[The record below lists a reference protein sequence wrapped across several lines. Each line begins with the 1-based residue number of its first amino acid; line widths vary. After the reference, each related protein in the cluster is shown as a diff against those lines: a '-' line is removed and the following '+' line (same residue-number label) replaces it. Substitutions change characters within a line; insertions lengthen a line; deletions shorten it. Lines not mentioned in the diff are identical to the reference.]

1 MIESGASVVLFGG
14 ASQSALLNDFWV
26 FNVMSSTWLQYA
38 LNDTCISPRYFHAAA
53 KLSLD
58 TIIISGGLSNFTT
71 SSSTVALSDTV
82 MIRINSNQ
90 QLQCSS
96 LVALPAPLYGHSM
109 SSTKNGASVILF
121 GGFSKADSGSSHVWL
136 LQNASFDKSA
146 KWLLISASGNPP
158 SPRAFF
164 VSGMLL
170 SGDSTSEILVIWGGL
185 SPLSEVQTPLFTLV
199 HDDKEPAESGWKWGT
214 PVLKG
219 VPPLPRAYAASAYN
233 SRTLC
238 MHGGQSLDGAIL
250 QDLWFLDRDIAGF
263 YTWKLQS
270 LPKSAP
276 PVWGHTLTF
285 FATSNQILIYGGQK
299 SDGSIEHEMFAYLI
313 GSGELSFVDFAGD
326 VPAARHSAAL
336 SCLGSR
342 LILHGGATA
351 GVSSY
356 KDLLSTNPLNDV
368 WQFDLSNAQW
378 SPLRRPQPAAISNTS
393 NQSSLFS
400 NSSNF
405 TAVLNTSLQTLPE
418 EAAPTLLGHSMVHL
432 GPILIVFGGFS
443 ASSGT
448 SSKPVNQLYSLD
460 PRKGQWKK
468 LQPLTLSVPAPRG
481 YQAHAFSP
489 SATFSAFLVVFGG
502 IAEGNQVLG
511 DAWVIPLNLF
521 KRRLSSATNAT
532 DRMLAF
538 DFNCRHVAFTA
549 LTMKPLGSFSV
560 SFWVFASAIPDEGQF
575 LIGSASQSVRPLID
589 FAIYALPQSCSLQ
602 VSMNVG
608 GQYFAVAGK
617 ASVCDIGWHHVAFTF
632 NSASMIASLYM
643 DGDLDAQF
651 TIPVADTLTFRGP
664 FYIGHLPAK
673 SSSSR
678 LQSCWSG
685 FIDRFA
691 FWNSSLTHLQVAA
704 FQFNSSNAYILFDF
718 DSADFAAASTT
729 SSGMMRAVASFG
741 SGNAAQAPV
750 LLPSA
755 CPISQSDIFF
765 NFSLYNSWTKLPVGP
780 SNRSHAMMAAT
791 TSSDAILFGGRDASG
806 SSLSDLW
813 ILRNFDVPV
822 LAKWELVAPVQN
834 MGTPMSHS
842 IISSLGQF
850 QVVIVGYNE
859 SSGTQV
865 SLVADIGGHKT
876 QLTKQYFD
884 VRMPP
889 AIGIANCKCIDNTMW
904 TFGGQDAVLDVP
916 FDGLFYSDLTSPFVP
931 RRGGGFSPP
940 VMFDVRHCLV
950 GSTAILLVGRSVVSG
965 AQESYLFTYTSHR
978 WQMLNIQPRVSQTGG
993 SFVSLQDSGDP
1004 VVIAFGG
1011 LNSLSE
1017 INYETHV
1024 IYLRSSVSARVVS
1037 GRNAPN
1043 RTLHAALG
1051 YNGMMWVFG
1060 GQTSAAVL
1068 SFSNEIWVFSLQN
1081 LSWTLVVPASSLAPP
1096 PIISHVFHPVGHL
1109 AVVVGGQI
1117 VQSGSAGRVPNLHAW
1132 AFDFTTRMWSSA
1144 IIPNFAPCI
1153 DMAAASHKQYLYVYG
1168 GYILGADEVSS
1179 NMWLTHTKGNITNW
1193 VWKVIRTVGPDPR
1206 RGAFLGVMPS
1216 SSLLLYGGRSNSVTG
1231 STLTD
1236 MWQFGLDVADPQ
1248 FSRVFG
1254 PNSKVAYA
1262 GGVNYFDIE
1271 LRNVFNDVIG
1281 NSVHN
1286 LVNFWLLFVGN
1297 STRFRGT
1304 IEHRPDIIRV
1314 IFNPQYVGPHLA
1326 FLELNRGIISLT
1338 NDNQPFLINVVS
1350 SAVVAATSG
1359 FQLVFP
1365 NGTGAPVDSTLLVAA
1380 GDPLVFEIIFL
1391 DKLSNAGEYLA
1402 RVSFEW
1408 YKIKI
1413 VAGTES
1419 SGNPVEYL
1427 DSTGTPPVEIKAS
1440 GGGNV
1445 LVTGTL
1451 LEVANYSVIVKMGT
1465 QLVGGVTYNFTLLS
1479 AALDPRSCLI
1489 LAEESTALQMSDS
1502 GLRKYP
1508 VGETVR
1514 IVVLLRDRF
1523 GNNITYNLDDNY
1535 FIVRVTASSVPLA
1548 ELPAGKS
1555 DPLPEDV
1562 QELLSASN
1570 YENDAFSLVISEL
1583 VIEGLLLPKRI
1594 IRFFPFSLGDYYL
1607 HLATSDGLYV
1617 EGKPVSSRAFD
1628 VFLQPFS
1635 LTLSA
1640 GFPLKFQVFPVFT
1653 GYTDKETMLRVIV
1666 SAPIA
1671 ALACGILCSFLLA
1684 SLRRHL
1690 RTRTEKA
1697 ASSTPKFTREEIKAL
1712 PPSEIIEVLIKLRYI
1727 KAQHRAVLLKMLDE
1741 GNTKIWN
1748 FFDVFFNSTKGH
1760 KLALAT
1766 L

>member
-1 MIESGASVVLFGG
+1 MALWLVLCSFFALHCSGFEFHPFVAWGTSPLHRYGHTMIESGASVVLFGG
-14 ASQSALLNDFWV
+14 ASQNALLNDLWV

-38 LNDTCISPRYFHAAA
+38 LNESCISPRYFHAAA

-71 SSSTVALSDTV
+71 SSAAVALSDTV
-82 MIRINSNQ
+82 LIRINSNQ

-96 LVALPAPLYGHSM
+96 LAALPAPLYGHSM
-109 SSTKNGASVILF
+109 SSTQNGAIILF
-121 GGFSKADSGSSHVWL
+121 GGFSKADAGTSHVWL

-164 VSGMLL
+164 VSGILL
-170 SGDSTSEILVIWGGL
+170 SGGSSNEILVIWGGL
-185 SPLSEVQTPLFTLV
+185 SPFSEVQTPLYTLV
-199 HDDKEPAESGWKWGT
+199 HDNKETAETGWKWGA

-219 VPPLPRAYAASAYN
+219 VPPQPRAYAASAYN
-233 SRTLC
+233 SRTLVI
-238 MHGGQSLDGAIL
+238 HGGQSLDGAIL

-313 GSGELSFVDFAGD
+313 GSSELSFVDFAGD

-342 LILHGGATA
+342 LILHGGGAA
-351 GVSSY
+351 GVNSYNDLSSA
-356 KDLLSTNPLNDV
+356 NPLNDV
-368 WQFDLSNAQW
+368 WQFDISNVQW
-378 SPLRRPQPAAISNTS
+378 SPLRRPQPAAISNIS
-393 NQSSLFS
+393 NRSTFFS

-405 TAVLNTSLQTLPE
+405 TAVPTTSLQTLPE
-418 EAAPTLLGHSMVHL
+418 EGAPTLLGHSMVHL
-432 GPILIVFGGFS
+432 GPILVIFGGFS
-443 ASSGT
+443 ASPGT
-448 SSKPVNQLYSLD
+448 ASKPVNQLYSLD
-460 PRKGQWKK
+460 PRQGQWKK
-468 LQPLTLSVPAPRG
+468 LQPPTLSVPPPRG
-481 YQAHAFSP
+481 YHAHAFSP
-489 SATFSAFLVVFGG
+489 SATFSASLVVFGG
-502 IAEGNQVLG
+502 IANGNQVLG

-521 KRRLSSATNAT
+521 KSQLSSATNAT

-538 DFNCRHVAFTA
+538 DFNCRHVAFSA

-560 SFWVFASAIPDEGQF
+560 SFWIFASAIPDEGQF
-575 LIGSASQSVRPLID
+575 LIGSASQAVKPSID
-589 FAIYALPQSCSLQ
+589 FAIYALPQSCTLQ

-608 GQYFAVAGK
+608 GELFDFAGAGK
-617 ASVCDIGWHHVAFTF
+617 VSICDIGWHHVAFTF
-632 NSASMIASLYM
+632 DSASMTGVLYM
-643 DGDLDAQF
+643 DGVSDAQF
-651 TIPVADTLTFRGP
+651 TIPVAGTLTFRGP

-678 LQSCWSG
+678 LKSCWSG

-691 FWNSSLTHLQVAA
+691 FWNVSLTPLQVPA
-704 FQFNSSNAYILFDF
+704 FQFNSSNAYMKFDF
-718 DSADFAAASTT
+718 DSVDFAAASTK
-729 SSGMMRAVASFG
+729 SGGMVQVVASFG
-741 SGNAAQAPV
+741 SGNVAQAPV

-755 CPISQSDIFF
+755 CPNSHSDIFF

-791 TSSDAILFGGRDASG
+791 TTSDAILFGGRDASG

-813 ILRNFDVPV
+813 ILRNFDVPT

-859 SSGTQV
+859 SSGAQV

-889 AIGIANCKCIDNTMW
+889 AIGIASCKCIDNTMW
-904 TFGGQDAVLDVP
+904 TFGGQDAVLNVP
-916 FDGLFYSDLTSPFVP
+916 FDGLFYSDLTSPFVSK
-931 RRGGGFSPP
+931 RGGGFSPP
-940 VMFDVRHCLV
+940 GLFGARHCLI
-950 GSTAILLVGRSVVSG
+950 GSTGILVVGRSAVSG

-993 SFVSLQDSGDP
+993 SLVSLQHSGEP
-1004 VVIAFGG
+1004 IVVAFGG
-1011 LNSLSE
+1011 LNTPLE
-1017 INYETHV
+1017 MNHETHV
-1024 IYLRSSVSARVVS
+1024 IYLRSNVSARVVS
-1037 GRNAPN
+1037 GKSAPN

-1051 YNGMMWVFG
+1051 YDGGMWVFG
-1060 GQTSAAVL
+1060 GQTLATVP
-1068 SFSNEIWVFSLQN
+1068 SFSNELWVFSLQN
-1081 LSWTLVVPASSLAPP
+1081 LSWTLVVPASSLVPP
-1096 PIISHVFHPVGHL
+1096 PIISHVFHPIGHL

-1117 VQSGSAGRVPNLHAW
+1117 VQSGSSSRVSNLHAW
-1132 AFDFTTRMWSSA
+1132 AFDFTTRTWSSA
-1144 IIPNFAPCI
+1144 IIPNFVPCI
-1153 DMAAASHKQYLYVYG
+1153 QMAAASYKQYLYVYG

-1193 VWKVIRTVGPDPR
+1193 VWKVMRTVGPDPR
-1206 RGAFLGVMPS
+1206 RSAFLGVMSS

-1231 STLTD
+1231 SSLTD
-1236 MWQFGLDVADPQ
+1236 MWQFGLDVADPK

-1281 NSVHN
+1281 NSVFN

-1304 IEHRPDIIRV
+1304 IEHRPDIIRI
-1314 IFNPQYVGPHLA
+1314 IFNPQHVGPHLA
-1326 FLELNRGIISLT
+1326 FLELNRGTISLT

-1359 FQLVFP
+1359 FQLLFP

-1391 DKLSNAGEYLA
+1391 DKLSNAGEYLS

-1408 YKIKI
+1408 FKIKI

-1427 DSTGTPPVEIKAS
+1427 DRTGTPPVEIKAS
-1440 GGGNV
+1440 GGGDV

-1489 LAEESTALQMSDS
+1489 LLEESTALQMSES
-1502 GLRKYP
+1502 GIRKYP

-1523 GNNITYNLDDNY
+1523 GNNITYDLEDNY
-1535 FIVRVTASSVPLA
+1535 FIVRVTGSSVPLV

-1583 VIEGLLLPKRI
+1583 VIEGVLLPKRI
-1594 IRFFPFSLGDYYL
+1594 IRFFPFSLGDYHL
-1607 HLATSDGLYV
+1607 HLATSDGHYV
-1617 EGKPVSSRAFD
+1617 EGELDA
-1628 VFLQPFS
+1628 S
-1635 LTLSA
+1635 LT
-1640 GFPLKFQVFPVFT
+1640 FVV
-1653 GYTDKETMLRVIV
+1653 
-1666 SAPIA
+1666 
-1671 ALACGILCSFLLA
+1671 
-1684 SLRRHL
+1684 
-1690 RTRTEKA
+1690 
-1697 ASSTPKFTREEIKAL
+1697 
-1712 PPSEIIEVLIKLRYI
+1712 
-1727 KAQHRAVLLKMLDE
+1727 
-1741 GNTKIWN
+1741 
-1748 FFDVFFNSTKGH
+1748 
-1760 KLALAT
+1760 
-1766 L
+1766 